1 MRPWNYDAETLAGV
15 ESVQEIQQLSQGGGR
30 RVASAM
36 RNLIVKK
43 DDRVELKPL
52 LRSPQIPGA
61 EGGTR
66 RDSNIALKAGITSAR
81 MT

>member
-1 MRPWNYDAETLAGV
+1 
-15 ESVQEIQQLSQGGGR
+15 
-30 RVASAM
+30 M
-36 RNLIVKK
+36 RNLME

-52 LRSPQIPGA
+52 LRSPQIPGI

-66 RDSNIALKAGITSAR
+66 RHSNIALKAGITSAK